1 MNNQFFLNK
10 GGTTGD
16 YTVDVDDSSIS
27 DLLPKYITSPMARQN
42 FNDSYSNTLLLDFL
56 KKHFDE
62 NLFTNY
68 RNRGLYIAAQ
78 DVKPIFVDKE
88 DAFDLSASDIFNSI
102 KFYLDTLIPSD
113 NTLDQ
118 FSLSFK
124 NNIIIYCDRN
134 YDIENSISIQLYTR
148 FGYNV
153 IKIYNTHYLYV
164 SYINQQM
171 PVKGV
176 IDDIRWLPIQ
186 SVYQTTY
193 VMKEYKVRYNKI
205 IEVIMKLYFSILD
218 IHFKN
223 INMKM

>member
-1 MNNQFFLNK
+1 MEK
-10 GGTTGD
+10 E
-16 YTVDVDDSSIS
+16 
-27 DLLPKYITSPMARQN
+27 N
-42 FNDSYSNTLLLDFL
+42 FKDSYRNKLLLDFL
-56 KKHFDE
+56 KNHFDE

-78 DVKPIFVDKE
+78 DVKPILVDKE

-148 FGYNV
+148 FDYNV
-153 IKIYNTHYLYV
+153 IKIYNTDYLYV

-176 IDDIRWLPIQ
+176 INDINWLPYQ
-186 SVYQTTY
+186 NVYTNTY
-193 VMKEYKVRYNKI
+193 LMSQYSIRYNKI
-205 IEVIMKLYFSILD
+205 IEVIMKLYFSILNT
-218 IHFKN
+218 HFK
-223 INMKM
+223 KS